1 LARRRRIV
9 ALHRRCCEAVAAGAR
24 DPGADTA
31 FDWRAGRNQRYLPEW
46 RPGRP
51 SAGVIEM
58 GSRREIEG
66 IEAVIHRMFEEMIP
80 FNRVLGLKIDSL
92 DPKAPRLRF
101 EMRPEL
107 VGNPVRQILHGG
119 VISATL
125 DVVGGLAIALASI
138 AEKGV
143 AATAKQFPNVG
154 TIDLRIDYLRP
165 GRGKYFVATGRVVR
179 LGGRVAVVHM
189 ELVNDAEEQIATGS
203 AAYIIG

>member
-1 LARRRRIV
+1 MTDMSDRR
-9 ALHRRCCEAVAAGAR
+9 
-24 DPGADTA
+24 
-31 FDWRAGRNQRYLPEW
+31 
-46 RPGRP
+46 
-51 SAGVIEM
+51 GV
-58 GSRREIEG
+58 EG
-66 IEAVIHRMFEEMIP
+66 IETQIGHAFEQMIP

-101 EMRPEL
+101 DMRPEL
-107 VGNPVRQILHGG
+107 VGNPIRQILHGG

-125 DVVGGLAIALASI
+125 DVVGGLAIALASLADK
-138 AEKGV
+138 AE
-143 AATAKQFPNVG
+143 APTPQNFPNIG

-189 ELVNDAEEQIATGS
+189 ELVNDTGEQIATGS